1 MVMATFLDCINGVLR
16 RLRETEVTLVNE
28 SDYAVLVGD
37 MVNEAKREVE
47 DAWNWSV
54 LRQTITVTT
63 AASTTNYA
71 LSGSNLRT
79 KIEDAYIPAAHWY
92 LRQLSAP
99 EMNMYL
105 NVLSAPTGRPS
116 SYAMATTSSAGVL
129 SVDVYPVPDAVYT
142 LKFDCIVPQADLVNE
157 SDVIYVP
164 SDLVIQGAY
173 LRAINERGED
183 GGRLSEQQADLY
195 RKAMANYISIEAGR
209 ESDLVLWDAV

>member
-1 MVMATFLDCINGVLR
+1 MATFLDCINGVLR

-63 AASTTNYA
+63 AASTTNYT
-71 LSGSNLRT
+71 LSGSNMRT
-79 KIEDAYIPAAHWY
+79 KIEEAYIPASHIF
-92 LRQLSAP
+92 LGQISAP

-105 NVLSAPTGRPS
+105 NVLSAPSGRPYN
-116 SYAMATTSSAGVL
+116 YAFGNTNTSGTL
-129 SVDVYPVPDAVYT
+129 TVDVFPVPDNTYT
-142 LKFDCIVPQADLVNE
+142 LKFNCYVPQADLVNE

>member
-1 MVMATFLDCINGVLR
+1 MATFLDCVNGVLR
-16 RLRETEVTLVNE
+16 RIREDEVVTVIQ
-28 SDYAVLVGD
+28 SDYSKLIGD

-79 KIEDAYIPAAHWY
+79 KIEEAYVPASHIF
-92 LRQLSAP
+92 LGQISAP

-105 NVLSAPTGRPS
+105 NVLSAPSGRPYN
-116 SYAMATTSSAGVL
+116 YAFGNTNTSGTL
-129 SVDVYPVPDAVYT
+129 TVDVFPIPDNTYT
-142 LKFDCIVPQADLVNE
+142 LKFNCYVPQADLVNDT
-157 SDVIYVP
+157 DVIYVP
-164 SDLVIQGAY
+164 SDVVIQGAY

-183 GGRLSEQQADLY
+183 GGRLSDQQADLY
-195 RKAMANYISIEAGR
+195 RKALANYISIEAGR
-209 ESDLVLWDAV
+209 ESDLVLWEAV